1 MRTDAYIE
9 VTCDNCGECIQV
21 PLTAIAR
28 GGYDERYVDAEL
40 ESMGWNVDNDLCP
53 DCKNLKVKDVKGNMK

>member
-9 VTCDNCGECIQV
+9 VTCDCCGETIHVQ
-21 PLTAIAR
+21 LTAIAR

-40 ESMGWNVDNDLCP
+40 EGMGWNVDNDLCP
-53 DCKNLKVKDVKGNMK
+53 LCSDLKVEDI